1 MATIHFLEK
10 KSINYQR
17 AMRRMDEIRI
27 TVMIIVWWYSD
38 TFLSLPIILF
48 SFYLLAFQCFHA
60 MIICLPVIPW
70 GWLHSF
76 RVSITF
82 HAVFIEIFFTRCA
95 WLTSLCGWL
104 TVIFSHLRDWQVF
117 FQPGNQGS
125 HDFFWCCRVD
135 VDNPYVLAVEI
146 EIEKRKGWKMTA
158 KHTSLL
164 PTRAILHLVTFWI

>member
-1 MATIHFLEK
+1 
-10 KSINYQR
+10 
-17 AMRRMDEIRI
+17 MRRMDEIRI
-27 TVMIIVWWYSD
+27 TIMIIVWWYSD

-60 MIICLPVIPW
+60 VIICLPVIPW

-82 HAVFIEIFFTRCA
+82 HAVFIGIFFTRCA

-104 TVIFSHLRDWQVF
+104 TVIFSHLRDWRVF

-125 HDFFWCCRVD
+125 HDFLVLPGRRWQSICFSCRDALLENVNLLVD
-135 VDNPYVLAVEI
+135 CLFGSKISWTPYI
-146 EIEKRKGWKMTA
+146 FKMEKVRFSIVWKIVMYG
-158 KHTSLL
+158 
-164 PTRAILHLVTFWI
+164 